1 MRGCVGA
8 WVRECVIPWVRWCMS
23 ALVCVRNGIY
33 CDTVIGNVLCVYIVD
48 LYVRVRAFEC
58 TWTVYITYMC

>member
-8 WVRECVIPWVRWCMS
+8 WVRGCVSAWVRWCMS

-48 LYVRVRAFEC
+48 LYVRVRAF
-58 TWTVYITYMC
+58 